1 MGKQLQDWEK
11 ESHFALVQLGKT
23 SYPICSNPWETN
35 IISPESEMQT
45 LKREANFYR
54 RGQIKDCLKEEL
66 MRVKRGNNPK
76 NDECHYWND
85 YKLQAT
91 CNLSRMSFMWE
102 QDRWKNGEKNLC
114 PNGEKGR
121 CVLWAVQ
128 KKSLFLPQYICRSTD
143 VCACTHSHQTLW
155 NNSNLSVRPSHSR

>member
-102 QDRWKNGEKNLC
+102 QDRWKNGGKKTCALMEKK
-114 PNGEKGR
+114 E
-121 CVLWAVQ
+121 
-128 KKSLFLPQYICRSTD
+128 D
-143 VCACTHSHQTLW
+143 VCFEQFRESLSFHLNISVDQQMCVHVHTHIKLCGIIPIY
-155 NNSNLSVRPSHSR
+155 L